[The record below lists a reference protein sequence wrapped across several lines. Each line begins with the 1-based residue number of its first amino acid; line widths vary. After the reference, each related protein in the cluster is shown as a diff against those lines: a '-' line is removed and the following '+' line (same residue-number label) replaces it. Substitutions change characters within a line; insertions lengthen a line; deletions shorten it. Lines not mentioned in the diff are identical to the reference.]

1 MLKIEPKDV
10 ARLIRKA
17 RRSGRLTL
25 RSVAEASGV
34 SLSTVQ
40 RYESDPNPATA
51 RVVSVLAALGFEIA
65 ERNGEIR
72 LPVSQARALR
82 RLLREVREGA
92 LNGNV
97 SPGVILALEEV
108 NTTGAGGA
116 LVRALREREEEP

>member
-25 RSVAEASGV
+25 RSVAASSGV

-40 RYESDPNPATA
+40 RYESAPNPATA
-51 RVVSVLAALGFEIA
+51 RVVSVLAALGFEII

-72 LPVSQARALR
+72 LPLAQARALR
-82 RLLREVREGA
+82 RLLAEARTGAREGN
-92 LNGNV
+92 LP
-97 SPGVILALEEV
+97 PGVVLALEVV

-116 LVRALREREEEP
+116 LVRALREREERP